1 MTVANGRTVP
11 DPLMGAQRAPIYE
24 GIQLFAA
31 DEGEMRAV
39 DSLVV
44 PPETRTSL
52 APDSAYVTLSNL
64 NQSLEEGETILVT
77 MDFAQ
82 SGLQQ
87 TQVSVRTSPPSDK
100 Q

>member
-44 PPETRTSL
+44 PPETQTSL